1 MKGWPTDPKTGAPV
15 GGEELQSAEMARI
28 SKPNAEIGDAA
39 LDAVFDSWAWGAS
52 VATPDKVA
60 KTLNLYRPNASEAS
74 INDFVSAALRGRSA
88 TGLAAF
94 SFILI
99 QLLIYA
105 SLFIG
110 PVLKTFFDIDIGLGA

>member
-1 MKGWPTDPKTGAPV
+1 M

-60 KTLNLYRPNASEAS
+60 KTLNLYRPNANEAS

-88 TGLAAF
+88 TGFAAF
-94 SFILI
+94 TFILI
-99 QLLIYA
+99 QLLA
-105 SLFIG
+105 FTSLFIG